1 MFMDVVLLT
10 HIISFAS
17 VFIPCQNTGKH
28 KIMSNKPEIRYAAI
42 GDSYTIG
49 EGAIEPDEAWPTLL
63 TNNLKN
69 NGVNIS
75 LVANPSKTGWTTQN
89 VIDLELPVYDQ
100 SNPTFA
106 TLLIG
111 VNDWVQGV
119 SVETFHKNLNFII
132 EHLQSKLQNKKNL
145 VLVTIPDFGVT
156 PSGGQY
162 ARGRDISQGLTGFN
176 DIIKVEA
183 KKRGLEVVD
192 IFPVSL
198 GMKDHPELVATDGLH
213 PSAKEY
219 ALWEKMIYPV
229 VKKVLE

>member
-1 MFMDVVLLT
+1 
-10 HIISFAS
+10 
-17 VFIPCQNTGKH
+17 
-28 KIMSNKPEIRYAAI
+28 MSNKPEIRYAAI

-69 NGVNIS
+69 AGVNIS

-100 SNPTFA
+100 CNPSFA

-119 SVETFHKNLNFII
+119 DSTAFHKNLKFII
-132 EHLQSKLQNKKNL
+132 DHLQSKLQNKKNL

-162 ARGRDISQGLTGFN
+162 ANGRDISQGLTEFN
-176 DIIKVEA
+176 NIIKSEA
-183 KKRGLEVVD
+183 SERNLEVVD
-192 IFPVSL
+192 IFPLSL
-198 GMKDHPELVATDGLH
+198 GMKDHPELVAADGLH

-219 ALWEKMIYPV
+219 ALWEQMIYPV
-229 VKKVLE
+229 VYKLLSAE

>member
-1 MFMDVVLLT
+1 MLLLPY
-10 HIISFAS
+10 ILSFATLFS
-17 VFIPCQNTGKH
+17 SCQNVDKH
-28 KIMSNKPEIRYAAI
+28 KIMNEKAEIRYAAI

-63 TNNLKN
+63 TNNLKSA
-69 NGVNIS
+69 GINIS
-75 LVANPSKTGWTTQN
+75 LVANPSKTGWTTRN
-89 VIDLELPVYDQ
+89 VIDLEIPVYDQ
-100 SNPTFA
+100 CNPTFA

-119 SVETFHKNLNFII
+119 DEATFHKNLNFII
-132 EHLQSKLQNKKNL
+132 DHLQGKLQNKKNL

-176 DIIKVEA
+176 DIIKSEA
-183 KKRGLEVVD
+183 KARNLKVVD
-192 IFPVSL
+192 IFPLSL
-198 GMKDHPELVATDGLH
+198 GMKDHPELVSADGLH

-229 VKKVLE
+229 VYKLLDDQ